1 MTSLRSVSSLLL
13 QSGQECQAYPGL
25 ARQREG
31 TWQRSLEATLPRTE
45 TMMTGSPRKLMQ
57 GYAMAWV
64 IGEPGLPPSWATR
77 DDIGK
82 LASLRLDL
90 ADPWSL

>member
-1 MTSLRSVSSLLL
+1 
-13 QSGQECQAYPGL
+13 
-25 ARQREG
+25 
-31 TWQRSLEATLPRTE
+31 
-45 TMMTGSPRKLMQ
+45 MMTGSPRKLMQ